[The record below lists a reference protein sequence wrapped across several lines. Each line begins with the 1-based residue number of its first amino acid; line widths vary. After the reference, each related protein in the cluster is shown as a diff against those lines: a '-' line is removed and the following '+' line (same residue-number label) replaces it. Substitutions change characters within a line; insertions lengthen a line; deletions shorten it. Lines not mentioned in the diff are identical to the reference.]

1 MDKEFNALS
10 SLLADKKEMQILGK
24 NCIEGKLPLMQ
35 NAECRM
41 QNQRSA
47 AEGKANE
54 VLIMQ
59 SGIGKVNAAI
69 GVMNMINTFKPDVV
83 VSSGCAGG
91 ADINLEIGDV
101 VVSSSCQYHDVYCGP
116 ENLAGQVQGMPSE
129 FETPQELVD
138 KALSVNEVLS
148 DTKVVAG
155 KIATG
160 DWFVDSVDKMK
171 LIHSDVA
178 DAKAVD
184 MESCAIAQTCFV
196 NNIPFV
202 SFRVISDIPLKE
214 NNAADYADFWA
225 TMAEKSFTVNK
236 EFLNR
241 L

>member
-10 SLLADKKEMQILGK
+10 SLLAEKKEMQILGK
-24 NCIEGKLPLMQ
+24 NCIEGKLSDK
-35 NAECRM
+35 EI
-41 QNQRSA
+41 
-47 AEGKANE
+47 
-54 VLIMQ
+54 LIMQ

-129 FETPQELVD
+129 FETPQELVE
-138 KALSVNEVLS
+138 KALSVNEILS
-148 DTKVVAG
+148 STKVVAG

-171 LIHSDVA
+171 HIHSDVA

-202 SFRVISDIPLKE
+202 SFRVVSDIPLKE

>member
-1 MDKEFNALS
+1 MKIAVIVAMDKEFNALS
-10 SLLADKKEMQILGK
+10 SLLAEKKELQILGK

-35 NAECRM
+35 
-41 QNQRSA
+41 
-47 AEGKANE
+47 NE

-91 ADINLEIGDV
+91 ADVNLEIGDV

-129 FETPQELVD
+129 FTTPQELVD
-138 KALSVNEVLS
+138 KALSVNES
-148 DTKVVAG
+148 ITDTKVVAG

-160 DWFVDSVDKMK
+160 DWFVDTVEKMK
-171 LIHSDVA
+171 SIHADVP

-196 NNIPFV
+196 YDIPFV
-202 SFRVISDIPLKE
+202 SFRVVSDIPLKE
-214 NNAADYADFWA
+214 NNAAAYADFWS

-236 EFLNR
+236 EFLSR